1 MEGGGEKTNLSA
13 HESVAQPL
21 SVGLWKM
28 PCCHDSDMHAED
40 GGGVVADVEVVCV
53 ELLAN

>member
-1 MEGGGEKTNLSA
+1 VEGGGEKTNLSA

-53 ELLAN
+53 ELLAH